1 MRALDYGIC
10 LWISCRNDFS
20 FYSIIIYAHIM
31 EILTN
36 ELTSSIKGNEI
47 RSWIS
52 SQPFLFDYVS
62 YRDGFF
68 IIILFNFEPTCCW
81 VDHRDTP

>member
-1 MRALDYGIC
+1 MGALNYGIC

-20 FYSIIIYAHIM
+20 FYTIIIYAHIM

-36 ELTSSIKGNEI
+36 ELASSIKGNEI
-47 RSWIS
+47 WSRVS
-52 SQPFLFDYVS
+52 SQPFLFDYIS

-68 IIILFNFEPTCCW
+68 YHHI
-81 VDHRDTP
+81 V